1 MKNSDKPTCGDHG
14 GTRTNGEPCER
25 VAGWGTPDD
34 TGRCKQHKGTSPD
47 GESHEGNQNARKHG
61 LHSTPEYLLED
72 LDDTHRDTYHATF
85 ESLCSRYERIHG
97 YEPDFAAKKRL
108 SRVSVEMVKEDLA
121 DEYLKQN
128 HSDHILV
135 EDEIVGYSE
144 DDRPQEITQT
154 NKILPELTAL
164 KRETRLTLKDMG
176 LLEDPESQK
185 AEATQSL
192 AKLLSEE

>member
-1 MKNSDKPTCGDHG
+1 MTNDDICGAEAKS
-14 GTRTNGEPCER
+14 TGEPCQR
-25 VAGWGTPDD
+25 PAGWGTDSSS
-34 TGRCKQHKGTSPD
+34 GRCKFHGGASTGAPEK
-47 GESHEGNQNARKHG
+47 NQNAQKHG

-72 LDDTHRDTYHATF
+72 LDETHRDTYHATF

-135 EDEIVGYSE
+135 EDEVVGYTE
-144 DDRPQEITQT
+144 DGRPQEVTQT

-176 LLEDPESQK
+176 LLEDPESKK
-185 AEATQSL
+185 AEATQDL
-192 AKLLSEE
+192 AEIWVSDLTE